1 MILEI
6 SRSKLQKLVIN
17 QIESLFTLSH
27 GKERNIL
34 LSCIDMAL
42 ERSEYCFSYT
52 KNKYYSKD
60 GETYFNPFHSG
71 QNSIFLYFL
80 SNSIFSSYPEAHN
93 LADRVYYLNKTLN
106 GLDLFYQVEMPS
118 IFFLDHPV
126 GSVLGRAKYSERFS
140 FSQNCT
146 VGNNKGIYPTF
157 GQNVKM
163 MAGSKVLG
171 NCRIGSNVIISANS
185 YIKDFDIPS
194 CSLVFGISPNLVIKI
209 KDEEYFKDA

>member
-1 MILEI
+1 
-6 SRSKLQKLVIN
+6 
-17 QIESLFTLSH
+17 
-27 GKERNIL
+27 
-34 LSCIDMAL
+34 
-42 ERSEYCFSYT
+42 
-52 KNKYYSKD
+52 
-60 GETYFNPFHSG
+60 
-71 QNSIFLYFL
+71 
-80 SNSIFSSYPEAHN
+80 
-93 LADRVYYLNKTLN
+93 
-106 GLDLFYQVEMPS
+106 MPS

-171 NCRIGSNVIISANS
+171 NSRIGNNVIISANS

-194 CSLVFGISPNLVIKI
+194 YSLVFGISPNLVIKI